1 MRTHMRGCRCHGR
14 KPVLDDVE
22 YDDSESPAIGVVRVG
37 VQWEAVQDH
46 IKIVHNPLLVPP
58 AGDRAQYAGVYW
70 TGTEMIVA
78 EDLGSDQEQ
87 AICDFREFLRD
98 RGEV

>member
-1 MRTHMRGCRCHGR
+1 MRDCRCEGR
-14 KPVLDDVE
+14 TLVLDDVE
-22 YDDSESPAIGVVRVG
+22 YDDGESPAIGVVRAG
-37 VQWEAVQDH
+37 VPWEDVQAH

-58 AGDRAQYAGVYW
+58 AGGRAQYAGVYW

-78 EDLGSDQEQ
+78 EDLGPDQDQ
-87 AICDFREFLRD
+87 AIYDFREFLRD